1 MDLEE
6 KERRKETAK
15 QQEQE
20 NQEDELSAGECI
32 KEDKKINCVFWLVK
46 YSELATDYWVQQHDI
61 RNDLN

>member
-32 KEDKKINCVFWLVK
+32 KEDKKINCVF
-46 YSELATDYWVQQHDI
+46 
-61 RNDLN
+61 